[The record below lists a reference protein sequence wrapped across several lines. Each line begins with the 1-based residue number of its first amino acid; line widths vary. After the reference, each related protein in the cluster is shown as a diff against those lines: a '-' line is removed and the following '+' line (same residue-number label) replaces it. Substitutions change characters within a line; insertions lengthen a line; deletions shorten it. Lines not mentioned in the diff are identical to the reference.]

1 MNKTALKNFATNA
14 RKELIDKVKAK
25 AFRIGI
31 NEESI
36 KKAQFE
42 SSDAIY
48 IHGKQL
54 SATEKKQREKLIYR
68 INEIGYKQV
77 MEEVAYT
84 WFNRFTA
91 LRFMEVNDYLPAKV
105 RVLSSS
111 NADSSE
117 PDIIK
122 EAMTVDLDIDKE
134 VVYGLKV
141 NNKTEE
147 LFKYLVIKQ
156 CNSLN
161 NVLPFMFET
170 IDDYKEI
177 LFPDGLL
184 AKDSFLREMT
194 NVTSIPESDWEQ
206 VEVIGWLYQ
215 FYISDEKD
223 RVFKEKA
230 KFKSEEI
237 PYATQLF
244 TPDWI
249 VRYMVQNSLG
259 RYWVEAHSEHSSLTD
274 NWEFYLEDQDR
285 KSEIEKKLA
294 SFVNKELNV
303 ESIKCFDPAMGSGH
317 ILVYMFDVLYEIYTK
332 CGYMEREIPKLI
344 IENNLFG
351 LDIDDRAYQLACF
364 SVVMKAMEYNKRFF
378 RSIEK
383 EGLKLNLASIQETNS
398 LGNEEIAFIAGEDI
412 GDKFNLTK
420 EFIELFK
427 EAKTLGSLIKLNVY
441 PHEFLKNRL
450 EIIKDQPIDDL
461 FLMETRRKSIS
472 ILSQLMK
479 QSNIMY
485 NQYDVLITNPPYMS
499 SKSMNTVLQSFL
511 SKSYP
516 DSKADLFASF
526 MEIDQYL
533 KDYGFYASINQHSWM
548 FLSSFEKLRE
558 KLVCNKLIDSM
569 LHLGPRAFE
578 EIGGEVVQ
586 STAFI
591 LRNTKIKGIEGVY
604 IRLIDEKTSIE
615 KKEKAIYAVQNPAVT
630 YRYSFIQDKFINIS
644 GSPIVYWASDNVI
657 SAFRAGE
664 PLRESANPRKG
675 LATTD
680 NSRFLRLWHEVSFS
694 NLGIGYKDAN
704 TARINK
710 QKWFPL
716 NKGGSFR
723 RWYGNK
729 EYVINWFDNGLE
741 LKNAVVERYK
751 GGSYTKEI
759 RSEDKYFSDS
769 ITWSA
774 LTTNKLSFR
783 HSDYGALFDSAGSSM
798 FISEKSRN
806 YFLGFLNTTVA
817 ESLMQML
824 NPTLNYGAGTV
835 GGVPVIYSKEYEE
848 KVNKL
853 VEENI
858 QISKS
863 DWDTFETSW
872 DFTMHPYLH
881 LKKSQ
886 DKMLNGEMKQDV
898 LLENMFKR
906 WQEVSRTRFDQLKT
920 NEEELNRIFIGIYS
934 LQNELKSTI
943 DDKDI
948 SICHANSTSDIKSF
962 ISFGVGCMFGRYS
975 LDEERL
981 VFAGGKF
988 DLERYQTYT
997 ADEDNIL
1004 PILSNGYFEDD
1015 IVSRFI
1021 EFINVTFGEGYLTE
1035 NLEYIAGLLGKRD
1048 GETAKEVIRRYFL
1061 NDFFKDHL
1069 ITYKKRP
1076 IYWLFTSGKQKA
1088 FNCLIYMHRYDKS
1101 TLSRI
1106 RTDYLHELQI
1116 RMETEK
1122 KSLLDVINGD
1132 GTTKE
1137 IANAKKELKSLDLKI
1152 EELRSYDEKLHHM
1165 ADMQIEI
1172 DLDDGVA
1179 VNYVKFEGLLAP
1191 IK

>member
-134 VVYGLKV
+134 VVYELKV

-364 SVVMKAMEYNKRFF
+364 SVVMKAMEYNKRFL
-378 RSIEK
+378 RSVEK
-383 EGLKLNLASIQETNS
+383 EGLKLNLASIQESKNLTS
-398 LGNEEIAFIAGEDI
+398 EDILYIAGESN
-412 GDKFNLTK
+412 GSNLEQTK
-420 EFIELFK
+420 EFLELFR
-427 EAKTLGSLIKLNVY
+427 EAKTIGSLIKLSNY
-441 PHEFLKNRL
+441 PQEFLENRL
-450 EIIKDQPIDDL
+450 EIIKNQPVDDL
-461 FLMETRRKSIS
+461 FVMQSREKSILV
-472 ILSQLMK
+472 LSQLIK
-479 QSNIMY
+479 QANIMHTKY
-485 NQYDVLITNPPYMS
+485 EVLITNPPYMGA
-499 SKSMNTVLQSFL
+499 KNMNTVLTEYL
-511 SKSYP
+511 NKHYP
-516 DSKADLFASF
+516 DSKTDLFASF
-526 MEIDQYL
+526 MEADHYL
-533 KDYGFYASINQHSWM
+533 KDYSLFASINQHSWM
-548 FLSSFEKLRE
+548 FLSSYEQLR
-558 KLVCNKLIDSM
+558 KKICNNKQLDTM

-586 STAFI
+586 STAFV
-591 LRNTKIKGIEGVY
+591 LRNIAEKKIDGIYV
-604 IRLIDEKTSIE
+604 RLIDEKTSKN
-615 KKEKAIYAVQNPAVT
+615 KKDKALEAVYNPSVS
-630 YRYSFIQDKFINIS
+630 YRYLINQESFGNIP
-644 GSPIVYWASDNVI
+644 GNPIAYWVSNSVLDLFVENRLI
-657 SAFRAGE
+657 DHYGQT
-664 PLRESANPRKG
+664 RKG
-675 LATTD
+675 MVTAD
-680 NSRFLRLWHEVSFS
+680 NSRFIRHWSEVNIHKIGF
-694 NLGIGYKDAN
+694 GIQNRTDA
-704 TARINK
+704 RK
-710 QKWFPL
+710 SEKKWFPYQ
-716 NKGGSFR
+716 KGGEYR
-723 RWYGNK
+723 KWYGNI
-729 EYVINWFDNGLE
+729 EDVVNWENDGFELLNMKGNG
-741 LKNAVVERYK
+741 YK
-751 GGSYTKEI
+751 VGSTNHNLDFIFKPA
-759 RSEDKYFSDS
+759 
-769 ITWSA
+769 ITWNKITSG
-774 LTTNKLSFR
+774 KLSARYSNEGF
-783 HSDYGALFDSAGSSM
+783 LFDDASPFLAVENNTIEKYILALLCSK
-798 FISEKSRN
+798 ISQ
-806 YFLGFLNTTVA
+806 
-817 ESLMQML
+817 QML
-824 NPTLNYGAGTV
+824 EFINPTLNFQPGNISKI
-835 GGVPVIYSKEYEE
+835 PVVINNEDVMGIVEI
-848 KVNKL
+848 
-853 VEENI
+853 VEENVLLSKEEWDSYELSMEFS
-858 QISKS
+858 QHPFLNNSFKS
-863 DWDTFETSW
+863 DTIEKTFTNWNSYSI
-872 DFTMHPYLH
+872 DRFMKI
-881 LKKSQ
+881 KK
-886 DKMLNGEMKQDV
+886 
-898 LLENMFKR
+898 
-906 WQEVSRTRFDQLKT
+906 
-920 NEEELNRIFIGIYS
+920 NEEWINEKLIKLYNLKG
-934 LQNELKSTI
+934 ELKADLNDIDITI
-943 DDKDI
+943 RKAQTENDV
-948 SICHANSTSDIKSF
+948 KSF
-962 ISFGVGCMFGRYS
+962 ISYATGCLFGRYS
-975 LDEERL
+975 IDKDGLIS
-981 VFAGGKF
+981 AGG
-988 DLERYQTYT
+988 EIPQNNYQSFKP
-997 ADEDNIL
+997 DKDNIL
-1004 PILSNGYFEDD
+1004 PIISDAYFEDD

-1021 EFINVTFGEGYLTE
+1021 HFVEVTFGSELSST
-1035 NLEYIAGLLGKRD
+1035 NLEFLADSLKRKE
-1048 GETAKEVIRRYFL
+1048 GETAKETIRRYFL

-1069 ITYKKRP
+1069 LTYKKKP

-1116 RMETEK
+1116 RMDAEK
-1122 KSLLDVINGD
+1122 KTLLDVINGD

-1137 IANAKKELKSLDLKI
+1137 IANAQKELKSLDLKI
-1152 EELRSYDEKLHHM
+1152 EELRAYDEKLHHM

-1179 VNYVKFEGLLAP
+1179 MNYAKFTGLLAR